1 VQQRK
6 SILLILLLSG
16 FLINCDRNLASP
28 ASQVTPAKNEHFEFV
43 LHDDLSIAIISDIMK
58 ELENNFSRITTAM
71 QITAMPKVRV
81 QIWGDE
87 SHYLEDQERI
97 AGRRYP
103 GSTGYVSGLNGLC
116 LLYRTNSPQT
126 AIHEFVHVVSLN
138 VNSTIGNNPRWLW
151 EAVAVYYANDFTD
164 PGTLSYI
171 KAGDYPTIAELNA
184 DFNTGNHKIYQ
195 LGYSLVEY
203 IISRWGEAV
212 VVNLIKSNGNIK
224 MSIDV
229 TTTEFE
235 SGWRS
240 FIENKYLDTG
250 I

>member
-1 VQQRK
+1 MQQCK
-6 SILLILLLSG
+6 FIFIILLLSG
-16 FLINCDRNLASP
+16 FFINCGRNLASP
-28 ASQVTPAKNEHFEFV
+28 ENQVTPTKNDHFEFV
-43 LHDDLSIAIISDIMK
+43 LYDELSTAITSDIIK

-71 QITAMPKVRV
+71 QITVMPKVKV

-103 GSTGYVSGLNGLC
+103 GSTGYVSGLDGMC
-116 LLYRTNSPQT
+116 LLFRNNSPQ
-126 AIHEFVHVVSLN
+126 AAVHEFANVVSLN
-138 VNSTIGNNPRWLW
+138 VNSSIGNNPRWLW

-164 PGTLSYI
+164 PGVLSYI

-184 DFNTGNHKIYQ
+184 DFNSGNHKIYQ

-203 IISRWGEAV
+203 IISRWGEAAI
-212 VVNLIKSNGNIK
+212 VNLIKSNGNIK
-224 MSIDV
+224 TSLHI

-240 FIENKYLDTG
+240 FIENKYLDAG
-250 I
+250 K